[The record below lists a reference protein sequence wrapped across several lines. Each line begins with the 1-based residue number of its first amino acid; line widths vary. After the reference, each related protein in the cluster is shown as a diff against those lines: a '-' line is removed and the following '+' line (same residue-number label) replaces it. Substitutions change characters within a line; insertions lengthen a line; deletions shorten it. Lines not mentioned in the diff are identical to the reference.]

1 MVIQTGIDFKV
12 EVDPALFELALAYAV
27 RIAEECHPI
36 NDNDNDFNKWYL
48 IVYVYFSLYD
58 FIW

>member
-36 NDNDNDFNKWYL
+36 NDNDNDFNK
-48 IVYVYFSLYD
+48 
-58 FIW
+58 